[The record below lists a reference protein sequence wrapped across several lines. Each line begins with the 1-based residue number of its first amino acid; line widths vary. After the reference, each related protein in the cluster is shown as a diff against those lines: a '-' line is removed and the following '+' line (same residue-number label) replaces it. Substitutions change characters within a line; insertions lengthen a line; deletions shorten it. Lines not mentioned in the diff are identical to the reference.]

1 MGSTG
6 PQQIFKDEIFARL
19 PVLASRDD
27 LFPQL
32 REAVRRSA
40 RKVVVLD
47 DDPTG
52 SQTVHGIDVLTG
64 WEVEDLQKA
73 LLKGTSL
80 FFILT
85 NSRSLD
91 ADKARAINTEIGRN
105 LCRAA
110 NMTGV
115 EFDIISRG
123 DSTLR
128 GHYPDELDAL
138 EEVLHKEAG
147 IDFDGQLLIPAFFEG
162 GRFTIDDIHY
172 VQEGDRLVPAG
183 ETEFAR
189 DAVFG
194 YRHSHLA
201 RYIEEKTGGRV
212 VAADVASIGL
222 ADLRQGGPERVC
234 ELLMR
239 VSDNQRVVVNATGY
253 IDLEIFVLG
262 LLKAEEAGKRFLIR
276 SSASFVKIRGAVTQR
291 SYLEKGEIELPGQ
304 AAVGGLVVVGSY
316 VGKTTAQIAAA
327 KQIDNLQVLE
337 LDVHQLLDEESRAA
351 AVEHACEVIHQAIRK
366 GFNIMVYTSRTL
378 VKKDDVQGNLS
389 VGQQVSTAL
398 VEIVKKLEI
407 TPRFLIAKGGITSS
421 DLATE
426 ALGVKSARVLG
437 QVAPGVSVWR
447 LGEETKF
454 PGLPYI
460 VFPGNVGD
468 DENLAQVVLLLNGE
482 MPPHG

>member
-1 MGSTG
+1 MVSTG
-6 PQQIFKDEIFARL
+6 TQQILKDEMFAQL
-19 PVLASRDD
+19 PVLASRED
-27 LFPQL
+27 LLPQL

-73 LLKGTSL
+73 LLSGPSL

-85 NSRSLD
+85 NTRSFD
-91 ADKARAINTEIGRN
+91 TDKARSINTDIGRN

-110 NMTGV
+110 SMAGV

-138 EEVLHKEAG
+138 EEVLHKETG
-147 IDFDGQLLIPAFFEG
+147 INFDGQLLIPAFFEG
-162 GRFTIDDIHY
+162 GRFTVDDIHY
-172 VQEGDRLVPAG
+172 VQEGAHLVPAG

-212 VAADVASIGL
+212 KAADVASISL
-222 ADLRQGGPERVC
+222 AALRQGGPERVC

-239 VSDNQRVVVNATGY
+239 VSGNQRVVVNATGY
-253 IDLEIFVLG
+253 KDLEIFVLG
-262 LLKAEEAGKRFLIR
+262 LLKAEAAGKRFLTR
-276 SSASFVKIRGAVTQR
+276 SSASFVKMRGAVTQR
-291 SYLEKGEIELPGQ
+291 SYLGKKEIELPGHS
-304 AAVGGLVVVGSY
+304 AMGGLVVVGSY

-327 KQIDNLQVLE
+327 KQVDNLQCLE
-337 LDVHQLLDEESRAA
+337 LDVHQLLDDESRAA
-351 AVEHACEVIHQAIRK
+351 AVGHACDVIHRAIRN
-366 GFNIMVYTSRTL
+366 GTDIMVYTSRTL

-389 VGQQVSTAL
+389 VGQRVSTAL
-398 VEIVKKLEI
+398 VEIVEKLEV

-437 QVAPGVSVWR
+437 QVCPGVSVWR

-454 PGLPYI
+454 PGLPYV
-460 VFPGNVGD
+460 VFPGNVGNA
-468 DENLAQVVLLLNGE
+468 ENLAQVILLLKG
-482 MPPHG
+482 G